1 MFDLVVEGKPLEKF
15 IEVVSN
21 AIGVVYEPRQLVRVA
36 RAEAKAER
44 IKAIEHAKT
53 EAMLANDMEGFEQL
67 SMIERRLVQKEQK
80 RQTNIKN
87 VLSVAAQTISKEQDV
102 SSSPVDPDWAT
113 RFFDIAQDISNE
125 QMQDL
130 WGRILAGEIKQPNSY
145 SMRTLDALRS
155 ITSEEAQLFEEMAQ
169 YVLYDGSFYIFRDPY
184 GENSDEGYQYVD
196 IARLMEI
203 GLIQAG
209 SNVVQNFYNV
219 EGEITTHQISYG
231 DAYIA
236 FVEMPANLKQIS
248 FPIYPLT
255 HVGEELYKLIK
266 VQPQSEYLEAVL
278 HKILEKNKYKSKEIK
293 ARYAK
298 LDVINYEQG
307 EYEYDDDTLKEIV

>member
-1 MFDLVVEGKPLEKF
+1 M
-15 IEVVSN
+15 SN

-80 RQTNIKN
+80 RQTNINN

-102 SSSPVDPDWAT
+102 SSSPVNPDWAT

>member
-102 SSSPVDPDWAT
+102 SSSPVNPDWAT

-209 SNVVQNFYNV
+209 SNVVQNFYNL

>member
-80 RQTNIKN
+80 RQTNINN

-102 SSSPVDPDWAT
+102 SSSPVNPDWAT

>member
-102 SSSPVDPDWAT
+102 SSSPVNPDWAT

>member
-196 IARLMEI
+196 IAQLMEI